1 MFLLHM
7 FLSCPYS
14 MIPSGEW
21 RDGLKLHHG
30 LLLGQTTGK
39 LVVEH
44 GLGRADVCFIISTE
58 QLGFS
63 RSPCWIAK
71 QRSMAPDGTLW

>member
-1 MFLLHM
+1 
-7 FLSCPYS
+7 

-44 GLGRADVCFIISTE
+44 GLGRADVCLLYLQSS
-58 QLGFS
+58 LGF
-63 RSPCWIAK
+63 PVLLA
-71 QRSMAPDGTLW
+71 G